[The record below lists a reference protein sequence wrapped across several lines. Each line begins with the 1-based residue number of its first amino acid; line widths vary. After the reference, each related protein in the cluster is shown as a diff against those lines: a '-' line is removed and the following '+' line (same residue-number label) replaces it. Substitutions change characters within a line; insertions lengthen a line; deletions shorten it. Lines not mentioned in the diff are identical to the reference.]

1 MKIVTHSSSRQKQ
14 LRDWPQEP
22 LASTGPYPRYPLK
35 RVFGARRPG
44 SLWGCNYRS
53 PSGSF
58 RRSRSL
64 LLETP
69 YLLSEVVSNPGRL

>member
-1 MKIVTHSSSRQKQ
+1 MKIVTPSSSRQKR
-14 LRDWPQEP
+14 LRDWPQEAP
-22 LASTGPYPRYPLK
+22 AGTGPYHRYPLK
-35 RVFGARRPG
+35 PLFGARRPG

-53 PSGSF
+53 PSGSL
-58 RRSRSL
+58 RRSPFL